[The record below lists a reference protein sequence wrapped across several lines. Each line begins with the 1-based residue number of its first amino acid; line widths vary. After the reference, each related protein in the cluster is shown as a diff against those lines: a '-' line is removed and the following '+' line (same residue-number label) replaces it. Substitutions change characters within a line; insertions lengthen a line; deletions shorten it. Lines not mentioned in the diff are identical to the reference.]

1 MIEMALNSDI
11 PGMSDVLYRLF
22 KITVVTLQRRL
33 IMRQNKTYSSFEG
46 LTTRSIVLTILGSI
60 LITVS
65 SLYVALKMS
74 ALPWPTIFVAVLS
87 MSLLKL
93 GGKISKRAT
102 SIHEINITQTG
113 MSGGAMVAGG
123 IAFTVPALFI
133 AGVYEPY
140 DAAAMDIG
148 TWLRPKFWPIFFVSL
163 AGVIIGTVL
172 CWIYRRRNVED
183 LELAY
188 PIGAAAADTLEA
200 GDEGGFKAFLLVISL
215 AFSALFTVVRDVWG
229 WVQNTYDSYISFFPL
244 SIYMSP
250 LAIATGYIIGFTPS
264 CYWFTGALAGLIMR
278 QAGAEDV
285 IMTAAV
291 GLMVGAG
298 VGIMINF
305 FMTSLAESKKRRNAK
320 KSGKA
325 VSRKEH
331 NGLLLL
337 IAVAAAFVITVIAGL
352 SPIVSILAMIGVI
365 FATAMSS
372 VITGQTGINPM
383 EVFGI
388 IILLAVRLFVSVSHE
403 HAIYIACLVAVA
415 CGYAGDAMNDY
426 KTGHILNTN
435 PKSQFVAELIG
446 GLSGVLVGV
455 PAFFLIIAQ
464 YGSIGAATGLPA
476 AQAHSVAAMVSGIGD
491 PLIFFAALFAGMILY
506 LLKIPSMI
514 IGIGMILGLGMSTSI
529 FIGGIIA
536 LIMSSF
542 KSKKLDTSGNI
553 IAAGLLG
560 GEGITSTIIAIVTMF
575 KG

>member
-1 MIEMALNSDI
+1 
-11 PGMSDVLYRLF
+11 
-22 KITVVTLQRRL
+22 
-33 IMRQNKTYSSFEG
+33 MRKNKTYSGFDG
-46 LTTRSIVLTILGSI
+46 LTARSILLTILGSV

-65 SLYVALKMS
+65 SLYIALKMS

-87 MSLLKL
+87 MSLLKF
-93 GGKISKRAT
+93 GGRITKRAT

-133 AGVYEPY
+133 SGVYEPY
-140 DAAAMDIG
+140 DAATMDLSA
-148 TWLRPKFWPIFFVSL
+148 WMLPKFWPIFFVSL

-200 GDEGGFKAFLLVISL
+200 GDEGGFKAFLLIISL
-215 AFSALFTVVRDVWG
+215 AFSGLFAVVRDVWG
-229 WVQNTYDSYISFFPL
+229 WVQTIYSSFIAFFPV

-250 LAIATGYIIGFTPS
+250 LAIATGYIIGFAS
-264 CYWFTGALAGLIMR
+264 ACYWFVGALVGLIMQ
-278 QAGAEDV
+278 QAGAADV
-285 IMTAAV
+285 IITAAV

-305 FMTSLAESKKRRNAK
+305 FRTSLAESKKRQRAQ
-320 KSGKA
+320 KSGKP
-325 VSRKEH
+325 VFQKNRS
-331 NGLLLL
+331 GLLLL
-337 IAVAAAFVITVIAGL
+337 IASAGTFVITIVAGL
-352 SPIVSILAMIGVI
+352 SPLVSILAMVGVI

-388 IILLAVRLFVSVSHE
+388 IILLAIRLFVPVSHE

-426 KTGHILNTN
+426 KTGHMLDTS
-435 PKSQFVAELIG
+435 PKSQFVTQLIG
-446 GLSGVLVGV
+446 GLAGVLVGV
-455 PAFFLIIAQ
+455 PAFFLVIAQ
-464 YGSIGAATGLPA
+464 YGGVGVEAGLPA
-476 AQAHSVAAMVSGIGD
+476 AQSHSVAAMVSGIGD
-491 PLIFFAALFAGMILY
+491 PLIFTAALLAGMILY

-529 FIGGIIA
+529 FIGGLIA
-536 LIMSSF
+536 LVMSGF
-542 KSKKLDTSGNI
+542 KSKKLDNSGSI

-560 GEGITSTIIAIVTMF
+560 GEGITSTIIAIIAMIR
-575 KG
+575 G

>member
-1 MIEMALNSDI
+1 
-11 PGMSDVLYRLF
+11 
-22 KITVVTLQRRL
+22 
-33 IMRQNKTYSSFEG
+33 MRQKK
-46 LTTRSIVLTILGSI
+46 TRSAFENLTARSILLTILGSI

-65 SLYVALKMS
+65 SLYIALKMS

-87 MSLLKL
+87 MTLLKAS
-93 GGKISKRAT
+93 GRISKRAT
-102 SIHEINITQTG
+102 SIHEMNITQTG

-140 DAAAMDIG
+140 DAAAMDLG
-148 TWLRPKFWPIFFVSL
+148 TWLMPKFWPIFFVSL
-163 AGVIIGTVL
+163 GGVIIGTVL
-172 CWIYRRRNVED
+172 CWIYRPRNVED
-183 LELAY
+183 LELPY

-200 GDEGGFKAFLLVISL
+200 GDEGGFKAFLLIISL
-215 AFSALFTVVRDVWG
+215 AFSALFAVIRDVWG
-229 WVQNTYDSYISFFPL
+229 WIQTIYSSSIAFFPV

-250 LAIATGYIIGFTPS
+250 LAIATGYIIGFAPA
-264 CYWFTGALAGLIMR
+264 CYWFVGALVGLIMQ
-278 QAGAEDV
+278 QAGAADV

-305 FMTSLAESKKRRNAK
+305 FKTTFEENKKRREAE
-320 KSGKA
+320 KSGKP
-325 VSRKEH
+325 VFRK
-331 NGLLLL
+331 NRSGLLLL
-337 IAVAAAFVITVIAGL
+337 IAGAAAFVITVVAGL
-352 SPIVSILAMIGVI
+352 SPLVSILAMIGVI

-383 EVFGI
+383 EIFGI
-388 IILLAVRLFVSVSHE
+388 IILLAIRLFVTVSHE

-426 KTGHILNTN
+426 KTGYMLKTN
-435 PKSQFVAELIG
+435 PKSQFVTQLIG
-446 GLSGVLVGV
+446 GFTGVLVGV
-455 PAFFLIIAQ
+455 PAFFLVIAQ
-464 YGSIGAATGLPA
+464 YGGVGAEVGLPA

-491 PLIFFAALFAGMILY
+491 PLIFSAALIAGMILY

-529 FIGGIIA
+529 FIGGLIA
-536 LIMSSF
+536 LVMSGF
-542 KSKKLDTSGNI
+542 KSKKLDTGGNI

-560 GEGITSTIIAIVTMF
+560 GEGITSTIIAIITMF
-575 KG
+575 QG